1 MPSKVRKTGLQ
12 NKLVL
17 SILGVGLLSVFLVL
31 TFVYIIGKKS
41 LKESIGLNFKK
52 LAEASADNLNT
63 LINNHLEEAT
73 LIASSNS
80 ILSAVEE
87 SNQFYEGATDQEI
100 KKRIEEIEQ
109 RWVHASG
116 FDAYLMEVQNN
127 KATFYLNTF
136 LNQDNEKGVHSF
148 LLVTNIQGALV
159 AANKSPSHYSY
170 ANEPWWQM
178 TFSGGKGKTY
188 ISNIEWNAE
197 LGIQTFSI
205 GTPVVKNGKV
215 IGVFYMIHDA
225 HLLFHSLALAKV
237 GKSDHALIIDSNRKV
252 LLDPLQP
259 QPAQTLS
266 PELAKEAL
274 AGNSG
279 WISSRYDLFFGGRDS
294 INGFSPIKSTFLSS
308 GPEYFGGTRW
318 TILTS
323 QDPKETYSPIYT
335 LLVWIGM
342 IGLVGAL
349 IIAIFGVMIS
359 RGIVRPIST
368 LIEGTELIGEGNL
381 NHHIQINTGDEIE
394 DLAKHFNDMTLKLKI
409 FYFKLEEEVR
419 ARTKELEYQKNELSA
434 LYSMVTVLN
443 QSRELK
449 EILDNSLAKVVDL
462 MSASSGVI
470 WMMDEK
476 TSSYTIRASHQ
487 LVLSPIQLESLMKV
501 LESVGSKV
509 ILEGTSWVSENV
521 TVQEDISKIAYSDIG
536 FFSVYAIP
544 LSSKNRVVGVFFL
557 LYKNIRGLS
566 SNEITML
573 ESFGNQMG
581 VAIEHALLFLKLKRL
596 SPSLPKE
603 QGS

>member
-1 MPSKVRKTGLQ
+1 MTTQVRKTGLQ

-41 LKESIGLNFKK
+41 LKETIGLNFKK
-52 LAEASADNLNT
+52 LAEASSENLST

-100 KKRIEEIEQ
+100 QKRIEEIEQ

-136 LNQDNEKGVHSF
+136 INQENEKGVHSL
-148 LLVTNIQGALV
+148 LLVTNSRGALV

-170 ANEPWWQM
+170 SAEPWWQM
-178 TFSGGKGKTY
+178 TMAGGKGKPY
-188 ISNIEWNAE
+188 VSNIEWNAE
-197 LGIQTFSI
+197 LGAQTLSI
-205 GTPVVKNGKV
+205 GTPILKNGRV
-215 IGVFYMIHDA
+215 IGVFYMVHDA
-225 HLLFHSLALAKV
+225 HLLFHSLGLAKV
-237 GKSDHALIIDSNRKV
+237 GKSDHAVIVNSERKV
-252 LLDPLQP
+252 LFDPLQP
-259 QPAQTLS
+259 KSSQTLL
-266 PELAKEAL
+266 PELAKEVL
-274 AGNSG
+274 NGETG
-279 WISSRYDLFFGGRDS
+279 WNSSRYDLFFGGRDS
-294 INGFSPIKSTFLSS
+294 INGFSPVKITYSSS
-308 GPEYFGGTRW
+308 GPESFGGTRW
-318 TILTS
+318 TVLTS
-323 QDPKETYSPIYT
+323 QDPKETYAPIYT
-335 LLVWIGM
+335 LLIWIGLIGLFGAAM
-342 IGLVGAL
+342 IGVFGLV
-349 IIAIFGVMIS
+349 IS

-368 LIEGTELIGEGNL
+368 LIEGTELIGGGNL
-381 NHHIQINTGDEIE
+381 NHHIQITTGDEIE

-419 ARTKELEYQKNELSA
+419 SRTKELEYQKNEISA
-434 LYSMVTVLN
+434 LYSIVTVLN

-449 EILDNSLAKVVDL
+449 EILENSLAKVVEL
-462 MSASSGVI
+462 MAASSGVI

-476 TSSYTIRASHQ
+476 TSHYTIRASHQ
-487 LVLSPIQLESLMKV
+487 MVLNPVQLESLMKV

-521 TVQEDISKIAYSDIG
+521 TVQEDIAKIAYSDIG

-544 LSSKNRVVGVFFL
+544 LSSKKRVVGVLFL

-566 SNEITML
+566 SNEIIML

-581 VAIEHALLFLKLKRL
+581 IAIEHALLFAKLKNI
-596 SPSLPKE
+596 SPALPKE
-603 QGS
+603 

>member
-1 MPSKVRKTGLQ
+1 MTTQVRKTGLQ

-31 TFVYIIGKKS
+31 TFVYIIGKRS

-52 LAEASADNLNT
+52 LAEASGENLNT

-100 KKRIEEIEQ
+100 QKRIEEIEQ

-136 LNQDNEKGVHSF
+136 INQENEKGVHSL
-148 LLVTNIQGALV
+148 LLVTNNRGALV
-159 AANKSPSHYSY
+159 AASKSPSHYSY
-170 ANEPWWQM
+170 SGEPWWQM
-178 TFSGGKGKTY
+178 TLAGGKGKTY

-197 LGIQTFSI
+197 LGNQTLSI
-205 GTPVVKNGKV
+205 GTPILKNGKV
-215 IGVFYMIHDA
+215 IGVFYMVHDA
-225 HLLFHSLALAKV
+225 HLLFHSLGLAKV
-237 GKSDHALIIDSNRKV
+237 GKTDHAVIVDSERKV
-252 LLDPLQP
+252 LFDPLQP
-259 QPAQTLS
+259 KPTQILL
-266 PELAKEAL
+266 PELAREVL
-274 AGNSG
+274 NGETG

-294 INGFSPIKSTFLSS
+294 INGFSPVKLTYSSS
-308 GPEYFGGTRW
+308 GQESFAGTRW
-318 TILTS
+318 TVLTS
-323 QDPKETYSPIYT
+323 QDPKETYAPIYT
-335 LLVWIGM
+335 LLIWIGL
-342 IGLVGAL
+342 IGLIGAAL
-349 IIAIFGVMIS
+349 IGVFGLVIS

-368 LIEGTELIGEGNL
+368 LIEGTELIGGGNL
-381 NHHIQINTGDEIE
+381 NHHIQITTGDEIE

-419 ARTKELEYQKNELSA
+419 SRTKELEYQKNEISA
-434 LYSMVTVLN
+434 LYSIVTVLN

-449 EILDNSLAKVVDL
+449 EILENSLAKVVEL
-462 MSASSGVI
+462 MAASSGVI

-476 TSSYTIRASHQ
+476 TSHYTIRASHQ
-487 LVLSPIQLESLMKV
+487 LVLNPIQLESLMKV

-521 TVQEDISKIAYSDIG
+521 TVQEDITKIAYSDIG

-544 LSSKNRVVGVFFL
+544 LSSKKRVVGVFFL

-581 VAIEHALLFLKLKRL
+581 VAIEHALLFSRLKSI
-596 SPSLPKE
+596 SPALPKE
-603 QGS
+603 

>member
-1 MPSKVRKTGLQ
+1 MRKTGLQ

-31 TFVYIIGKKS
+31 SFVYIVGKKT

-52 LAEASADNLNT
+52 LAEATSDNLNT
-63 LINNHLEEAT
+63 LINNHMEEAT

-87 SNQFYEGATDQEI
+87 SNQFYEGASDQEI

-127 KATFYLNTF
+127 KATFYLNTY
-136 LNQDNEKGVHSF
+136 LNQENEKGIHSL
-148 LLVTNIQGALV
+148 LLVTNNQGALV

-170 ANEPWWQM
+170 AGEPWWQM
-178 TFSGGKGKTY
+178 TMAGGKGKTY
-188 ISNIEWNAE
+188 ISNIEWNPE
-197 LGIQTFSI
+197 LEIQTFSI
-205 GTPVVKNGKV
+205 GTPIVKNGKV

-252 LLDPLQP
+252 LFDPLQP
-259 QPAQTLS
+259 QSSQTLS
-266 PELAKEAL
+266 EDLANEVL
-274 AGNSG
+274 TGTSG
-279 WISSRYDLFFGGRDS
+279 WISSRHDLFFSGRDS
-294 INGFSPIKSTFLSS
+294 INGFAPIKITFSTS
-308 GPEYFGGTRW
+308 GPESFGNTRW

-335 LLVWIGM
+335 LLLWIGI
-342 IGLVGAL
+342 IGLVGAAV
-349 IIAIFGVMIS
+349 IAVFGLVIS

-368 LIEGTELIGEGNL
+368 LIAGTELIGEGNL
-381 NHHIQINTGDEIE
+381 NHHIEITTGDEIE

-419 ARTKELEYQKNELSA
+419 SRTKELEYQKNELSA

-449 EILDNSLAKVVDL
+449 EIFENSLSKVVEL
-462 MSASSGVI
+462 MGATSGII

-476 TSSYTIRASHQ
+476 TSHYTIRASHQ
-487 LVLSPIQLESLMKV
+487 LVLNPGQLESLIKV

-509 ILEGTSWVSENV
+509 ILEGTSWISENV
-521 TVQEDISKIAYSDIG
+521 TVQEDIAKIAYSDIG
-536 FFSVYAIP
+536 FFSIYAIP
-544 LSSKNRVVGVFFL
+544 LSSKKRVVGVFFL

-566 SNEITML
+566 SNEINML

-581 VAIEHALLFLKLKRL
+581 VAIEHALLFSKLKSI

-603 QGS
+603 